1 MARSIALL
9 TITVPASGHFVWLS
23 ANGHGEAVA
32 EFNEPGR
39 LTDPHLLGKL
49 YNMTRGQVHTMDGA
63 TSDLHFMTRG
73 AGDGYH
79 CAAEVY
85 APLPQQGSMA
95 VEAQATYG
103 LYAVGTDEGGTGEE
117 DLLQYWATAVHA
129 EPTEWG
135 AVEDAFKNDFE
146 VTLRDPQGAKWATV
160 APSVDVSN
168 QNNECEPDAA
178 THESGDTCVVAVVRW
193 KGQRATFDVTVST
206 YDHTGAKLRD
216 SIAEDGVVVVRAPA
230 DAQTYALVH
239 HAEEKPGTTESGE
252 SYDVVNH
259 YATTTFANNVH
270 CHGGSCH
277 THAGAYAG
285 PHGGMHGG
293 HGEGGM
299 HGGYGE
305 MGSTSERKA
314 DGDHAGNT
322 GMLFFFSLF
331 SACLGGAVGFVFGAR
346 RTERGC
352 RFDLPRRGDARFD
365 LEGSSKA
372 RLSEVI

>member
-9 TITVPASGHFVWLS
+9 AIIAPASGHFVWLS

-49 YNMTRGQVHTMDGA
+49 YNMTRGQVHTMEGT

-85 APLPQQGSMA
+85 APLPHQGSMA

-103 LYAVGTDEGGTGEE
+103 LYAVGTDEGGTGEK

-230 DAQTYALVH
+230 DSQTYALVH
-239 HAEEKPGTTESGE
+239 HAEPKPGPTESGE

-285 PHGGMHGG
+285 PPGGML
-293 HGEGGM
+293 
-299 HGGYGE
+299 GGYGE

-331 SACLGGAVGFVFGAR
+331 SACLGGAVGFVLGAR
-346 RTERGC
+346 RTERGF
-352 RFDLPRRGDARFD
+352 RLMFWRRGDARFD

-372 RLSEVI
+372 RLSDVI